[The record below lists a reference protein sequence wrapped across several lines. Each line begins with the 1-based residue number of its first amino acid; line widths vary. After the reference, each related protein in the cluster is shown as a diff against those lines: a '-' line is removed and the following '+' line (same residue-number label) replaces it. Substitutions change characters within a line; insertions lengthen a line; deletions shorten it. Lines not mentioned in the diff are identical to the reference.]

1 MISRKNVTFF
11 RSDYIVTEQKIESVS
26 CTTTMYFFCIADEDK
41 WKTEARTEGGA
52 IQEYM
57 MPYQNLLPTTKYT
70 FRVMAYSK
78 YGISLPATSQ
88 ESVRKIAFSLF
99 Q

>member
-1 MISRKNVTFF
+1 MTRMLFNFF
-11 RSDYIVTEQKIESVS
+11 FQIRPSKKENESVS
-26 CTTTMYFFCIADEDK
+26 RTTMYFFCIADEDK

>member
-1 MISRKNVTFF
+1 
-11 RSDYIVTEQKIESVS
+11 
-26 CTTTMYFFCIADEDK
+26 MYFFCIADEDK

-88 ESVRKIAFSLF
+88 ESVKTMNKLHLVYFIIHKIESGSKCI
-99 Q
+99 